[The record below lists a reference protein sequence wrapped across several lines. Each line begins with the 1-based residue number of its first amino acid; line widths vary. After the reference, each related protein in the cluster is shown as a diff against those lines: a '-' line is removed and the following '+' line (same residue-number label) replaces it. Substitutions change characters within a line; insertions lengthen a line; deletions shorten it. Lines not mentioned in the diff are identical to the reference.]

1 MDSSS
6 GAFPFPIHKIHMAT
20 VTYFGTGSTTR
31 FPTPQEPVHED
42 RTDNGAP
49 RLCESDGA
57 LICTALDTYDV
68 IEGKA

>member
-1 MDSSS
+1 
-6 GAFPFPIHKIHMAT
+6 MAT